1 MSARFVFHDAFAAGE
16 ATFDQVRVLSTQGER
31 VKLRFITADDRAV
44 EATGNPIALARA
56 LVKIER
62 AATPG

>member
-1 MSARFVFHDAFAAGE
+1 VSARFVFHDAFAAGE

-44 EATGNPIALARA
+44 DVILSKAEMREMVTWDMLR
-56 LVKIER
+56 
-62 AATPG
+62 

>member
-1 MSARFVFHDAFAAGE
+1 MSARFVFHDAFATGE

-44 EATGNPIALARA
+44 DVILDKAEMREMVTWDMLR
-56 LVKIER
+56 
-62 AATPG
+62 